1 MGSKRRYVLAGTGNR
16 GVEMFGQAIVG
27 PYSERAELAG
37 FFDVNPLRMAA
48 AGRRLGIDVPLFTD
62 FAECLEQIRPD
73 VVIVATPDSTHHE
86 YIVAAL
92 RAGADVITEKP
103 LTTSSEHCRSIVN
116 AERETGRRC
125 TVAFNFRHA
134 PFNTKIK
141 ELLLADCVGRIIS
154 VDFRYHLDTRHG
166 ADYYRRWHRQK
177 KNSGGLLIHK
187 ATHHFDL
194 INWWLGQEPVTV
206 FARGDRQYYGATR
219 TERGIRCSDCSYASD
234 CEFYMDLDSNSWM
247 AELYKAAESADGYY
261 RDGCV
266 FDPDIDIEDNLQ
278 VLIGYERGTNVSY
291 GLTCFLP
298 FEGLTVAFN
307 GTRGRLEAEEIWSD
321 SNSKENPFDRYGITL
336 YPIGRAKENIPIPLV
351 LGGHGGGD
359 ERLLKMLFEDAAAD
373 PMGHRADARA
383 GAISI
388 LVGVAA
394 NESIATGAAVT
405 IPRIEL

>member
-16 GVEMFGQAIVG
+16 GIEMFGQAIVG
-27 PYSERAELAG
+27 PYSENAELVG

-48 AGRRLGIDVPLFTD
+48 AGRRLEIEVPTFTD

-73 VVIVATPDSTHHE
+73 VVIVATPDNTHHE
-86 YIVAAL
+86 YIVAAM

-103 LTTSSEHCRSIVN
+103 LATSAEHCRSILET
-116 AERETGRRC
+116 ERETGRNC
-125 TVAFNFRHA
+125 LVAFNFRHA

-141 ELLLADCVGRIIS
+141 ELLLTHCIGRIIS
-154 VDFRYHLDTRHG
+154 VDFHYHLDTRHG

-177 KNSGGLLIHK
+177 TNSGGLLVHK

-194 INWWLGQEPVTV
+194 INWWLEQEPVTV
-206 FARGDRQYYGATR
+206 FARGDRQFYGSTR
-219 TERGIRCSDCSYASD
+219 AERGVRCSDCAYAGE
-234 CEFYMDLDSNSWM
+234 CEFCLDLSSKPWM
-247 AELYKAAESADGYY
+247 AELYTAAESADGYF
-261 RDGCV
+261 RDRCV
-266 FDPDIDIEDNLQ
+266 FDPEIDIEDNMQ
-278 VLIGYERGTNVSY
+278 VLIGYSGGTNLSY
-291 GLTCFLP
+291 SLTSFLP

-307 GTRGRLEAEEIWSD
+307 GTKGRLEAEEIWSEN
-321 SNSKENPFDRYGITL
+321 SNENPFDRYGITL
-336 YPIGRAKENIPIPLV
+336 YPIGKQKESILVPMV

-359 ERLLKMLFEDAAAD
+359 ERLLRMLFGESASD

-394 NESIATGAAVT
+394 NESIATGRAMA
-405 IPRIEL
+405 IPRIDL